1 MAIVFSVFL
10 SFLAVY
16 GFRYEVTDN
25 YLKLTNTYSFFWL
38 LLFCFF
44 TLILY
49 RVFHEKDRPLVLCSA
64 LFALI
69 ISTFSSLG
77 VSMAKMRRL
86 SWIWESRSYLVNFL
100 NLYYAR
106 FILYFCF
113 AYFVYGLLKNR
124 ARKEEPEGRQKF
136 SFKRVLLWWGILLL
150 FFIPWYLRLY
160 PGILTPDSG
169 AQVAD
174 AITVDNLIDHHSA
187 FLDLLLR
194 GLLLPVRSWTG
205 SLQTAVGVVMLLQML
220 ALTFAFALC
229 YEWIRRYISD
239 RTLRLFAFLWFAV
252 YPIHPIYS
260 VTLWKDI
267 LFSVCFLLL
276 LLCLDAADT
285 DEDAFFT
292 SGWKKAALFLTLLLL
307 PLMRHNGLSVTVV
320 MTVYLIIRFKR
331 YRLQAAVICGCVM
344 AVFGIWKFVL
354 MPAMH
359 VIGIAPAH
367 VYSVQEQQIVRVL
380 DEHRDEL
387 SDAEREELESYFN
400 IPEIWTEY
408 SPILSDPIKNHFR
421 NERFNED
428 PGRFLS
434 LWLDL
439 AKRYPATYVE
449 SLLMNNYGYWYPEI
463 NYWYSD
469 FKVVKPAEIED
480 IRSAPILKIGVV
492 ESVLDFV
499 RSYKFLKIPLGNLLF
514 NAAACFWVWIFCGVY
529 CLYRNRKKLILFMP
543 GFALWLGILVTPI
556 NNDFRYVYGLFT
568 ALPLLLAAVLAQPE
582 EDRPDR

>member
-1 MAIVFSVFL
+1 MAIAFSVFL

-16 GFRYEVTDN
+16 GFRYEVTDD

-49 RVFHEKDRPLVLCSA
+49 RVFHEKDKPLVLCSA
-64 LFALI
+64 LFALV

-106 FILYFCF
+106 FIL
-113 AYFVYGLLKNR
+113 
-124 ARKEEPEGRQKF
+124 
-136 SFKRVLLWWGILLL
+136 
-150 FFIPWYLRLY
+150 
-160 PGILTPDSG
+160 
-169 AQVAD
+169 
-174 AITVDNLIDHHSA
+174 
-187 FLDLLLR
+187 
-194 GLLLPVRSWTG
+194 
-205 SLQTAVGVVMLLQML
+205 
-220 ALTFAFALC
+220 
-229 YEWIRRYISD
+229 
-239 RTLRLFAFLWFAV
+239 
-252 YPIHPIYS
+252 
-260 VTLWKDI
+260 
-267 LFSVCFLLL
+267 
-276 LLCLDAADT
+276 
-285 DEDAFFT
+285 
-292 SGWKKAALFLTLLLL
+292 
-307 PLMRHNGLSVTVV
+307 
-320 MTVYLIIRFKR
+320 
-331 YRLQAAVICGCVM
+331 
-344 AVFGIWKFVL
+344 
-354 MPAMH
+354 
-359 VIGIAPAH
+359 
-367 VYSVQEQQIVRVL
+367 
-380 DEHRDEL
+380 
-387 SDAEREELESYFN
+387 
-400 IPEIWTEY
+400 
-408 SPILSDPIKNHFR
+408 IKNHFR

-469 FKVVKPAEIED
+469 FKVVKPAEIAD

-582 EDRPDR
+582 EDRPER